1 MSALAELRAR
11 RIGDDFLALLSR
23 TVGAVAREGRYPAPS
38 GREQWGSE
46 DVRMVVAGFL
56 ASTQTPRRLTDLRT
70 HCRTEQALKARLQ
83 RTVKNFLAD
92 SGRRTPVGRLVLR
105 FNEVLTKD
113 PSFERDGIY
122 WRLAGA
128 DIEPAVVDF
137 DLLVNVVAA
146 IDVRVPPAWLQ
157 GDRNSPEI
165 DTPSVVRVARAALEA
180 ACGALRP
187 SDLAKLAAERLGLG
201 KAPLSLEAFAFEPA
215 PMGRD
220 SADVTGTDALIN
232 IYADEVFARL
242 NEKERLSVGLAA
254 LSTQSLGEVLGVS
267 GSKAHL
273 IRRRAL
279 TILQDELSD
288 EEHGQAIADAVL
300 ELARMWSETWM
311 TQPGPT

>member
-1 MSALAELRAR
+1 MSALEELRER
-11 RIGDDFLALLSR
+11 KIGDDFLALLSR

-38 GREQWGSE
+38 GREYWDAD
-46 DVRMVVAGFL
+46 DVRMVAGGFL
-56 ASTQTPRRLTDLRT
+56 ASAQTPRRLTDLRT

-105 FNEVLTKD
+105 FNDVLAKD
-113 PSFERDGIY
+113 TSFERAGIY
-122 WRLAGA
+122 WCLTGT
-128 DIEPAVVDF
+128 DGEPAVVDF
-137 DLLVNVVAA
+137 DQLVKVVAG
-146 IDVRVPPAWLQ
+146 IDVLVPPAWLK

-165 DTPSVVRVARAALEA
+165 DNPSVLRVARAALEA
-180 ACGALRP
+180 AGGALRP

-201 KAPLSLEAFAFEPA
+201 RAPLSLEAFAFEPV
-215 PMGRD
+215 PTGGR
-220 SADVTGTDALIN
+220 SADVTGTDALID
-232 IYADEVFARL
+232 ICADEVFARL

-254 LSTQSLGEVLGVS
+254 LSTDSLGEVLGVS

-279 TILQDELSD
+279 TILQDELGN

-300 ELARMWSETWM
+300 ELARLWSETWM
-311 TQPGPT
+311 TQDGPT